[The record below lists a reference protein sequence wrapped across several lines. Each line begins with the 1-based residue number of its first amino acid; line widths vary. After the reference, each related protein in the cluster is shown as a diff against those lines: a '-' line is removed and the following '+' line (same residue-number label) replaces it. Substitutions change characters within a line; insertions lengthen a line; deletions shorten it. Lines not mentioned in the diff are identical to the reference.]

1 MLIFHYCS
9 FPPLWALPAMINVQ
23 CHFVYCRVNATEWE
37 CQIWSWMKMDSH
49 PFTNFQ
55 DNSHFGKSNR
65 WHYHVV
71 YWWNKTDL
79 GCSENILKAYG
90 FWSISFAR
98 VLPIHPAPCG
108 FMKLSNWWHYN
119 LLPNRPIKIPSRVS
133 GSKVNWTAKT
143 LWFTNVLAPLKCKL
157 TSQRLKLRL
166 SRGRIWIFELPY
178 LLIEPFLHQC
188 FI

>member
-9 FPPLWALPAMINVQ
+9 FRPLWALPEMTNAQYISFCQLSCNVMRKSNLI
-23 CHFVYCRVNATEWE
+23 VDEMN
-37 CQIWSWMKMDSH
+37 SH

-55 DNSHFGKSNR
+55 DNSHFGKRNR
-65 WHYHVV
+65 SYYHVV

-79 GCSENILKAYG
+79 GSSDNILKAYG

-119 LLPNRPIKIPSRVS
+119 LLPNRPIKIPARVS
-133 GSKVNWTAKT
+133 GSKVKWTAKT
-143 LWFTNVLAPLKCKL
+143 LWFTYVLVALECKL
-157 TSQRLKLRL
+157 TSQRLKFRL
-166 SRGRIWIFELPY
+166 SQGRICIVELPHP
-178 LLIEPFLHQC
+178 LIEPFLNQC